1 MASYLTKRILRSF
14 ITLFIVCTIVFC
26 LLRLMPI
33 EGYFNNFDKL
43 TESQVQRQLEMKGL
57 KDPLPVQLGHF
68 YKDLIHGDLGKSNRY
83 RPGVEITKI
92 LADKIPVS
100 MWLGAISL
108 VISLLLGIPL
118 GRVMARYK
126 GRIPD
131 HLGTIFIVLIN
142 AVPAVVYY
150 LFIQMYGTSILG
162 IPILFTRGKWITYIL
177 PVFSLALGNISYY
190 AMWLRRYM
198 IDESNKDYVKLAVAK
213 GMKSRDVMNKQI
225 FRNAF
230 VPLIQYIPTS
240 FLLTLVG
247 SIYIE
252 SLYSIPGMGGLLV
265 KSIQGQD
272 NTIVQALVLIYSA
285 LSIAGLIIGDIM
297 MTMIDPRISFIKK
310 RGARE

>member
-190 AMWLRRYM
+190 AMWLSRYM

-297 MTMIDPRISFIKK
+297 MTMIDPRISFSKK
-310 RGARE
+310 GGAR

>member
-162 IPILFTRGKWITYIL
+162 IPILFTRGKWITYVL

-297 MTMIDPRISFIKK
+297 MTMIDPRISFSKK
-310 RGARE
+310 GGAR

>member
-177 PVFSLALGNISYY
+177 PVFSLALGYISYY

-297 MTMIDPRISFIKK
+297 MTMIDPRISFSKK
-310 RGARE
+310 GGAR

>member
-126 GRIPD
+126 GRLPD

-297 MTMIDPRISFIKK
+297 MTMIDPRISFSKK
-310 RGARE
+310 GGAR

>member
-1 MASYLTKRILRSF
+1 
-14 ITLFIVCTIVFC
+14 
-26 LLRLMPI
+26 MPI

-68 YKDLIHGDLGKSNRY
+68 YKDLIHGDLGKSTRY

-297 MTMIDPRISFIKK
+297 MTMIDPRISFSKK
-310 RGARE
+310 GGAR

>member
-247 SIYIE
+247 SIYI
-252 SLYSIPGMGGLLV
+252 
-265 KSIQGQD
+265 
-272 NTIVQALVLIYSA
+272 
-285 LSIAGLIIGDIM
+285 
-297 MTMIDPRISFIKK
+297 
-310 RGARE
+310 

>member
-198 IDESNKDYVKLAVAK
+198 IDESNKDYVKLAVPK

-297 MTMIDPRISFIKK
+297 MTMIDPRISFSKK
-310 RGARE
+310 GGAR

>member
-126 GRIPD
+126 GRTPD

-297 MTMIDPRISFIKK
+297 MTMIDPRISFSKK
-310 RGARE
+310 GGAR

>member
-57 KDPLPVQLGHF
+57 KDPLPVQLGRF

-297 MTMIDPRISFIKK
+297 MTMIDPRISFSKK
-310 RGARE
+310 GGAR

>member
-14 ITLFIVCTIVFC
+14 ITLCTIVFC

-297 MTMIDPRISFIKK
+297 MTMIDPRISFSKK
-310 RGARE
+310 GGAR

>member
-162 IPILFTRGKWITYIL
+162 IPILFTRGKWNTYIL

-297 MTMIDPRISFIKK
+297 MTMIDPRISFSKK
-310 RGARE
+310 GGAR

>member
-252 SLYSIPGMGGLLV
+252 SLYSIPGMGGPLV

-297 MTMIDPRISFIKK
+297 MTMIDPRISFSKK
-310 RGARE
+310 GGAR

>member
-1 MASYLTKRILRSF
+1 
-14 ITLFIVCTIVFC
+14 
-26 LLRLMPI
+26 MPI

-68 YKDLIHGDLGKSNRY
+68 YKDLIHGDLGKSTRY

-162 IPILFTRGKWITYIL
+162 IPILFTRGKWITYVL

-297 MTMIDPRISFIKK
+297 MTMIDPRISFSKK
-310 RGARE
+310 GGAR

>member
-68 YKDLIHGDLGKSNRY
+68 YKDLIHGDLGKSTRY

-177 PVFSLALGNISYY
+177 PVFSLSLGNISYY

-297 MTMIDPRISFIKK
+297 MTMIDPRISFSKK
-310 RGARE
+310 GGAR

>member
-285 LSIAGLIIGDIM
+285 LSIAGLIMGDIM
-297 MTMIDPRISFIKK
+297 MTMIDPRISFSKK
-310 RGARE
+310 GGAR

>member
-108 VISLLLGIPL
+108 VISLLIGIPL

-297 MTMIDPRISFIKK
+297 MTMIDPRISFSKK
-310 RGARE
+310 GGAR

>member
-142 AVPAVVYY
+142 AVPAVIYY

-297 MTMIDPRISFIKK
+297 MTMIDPRISFSKK
-310 RGARE
+310 GGAR

>member
-1 MASYLTKRILRSF
+1 MASYLAKRILRSF

-297 MTMIDPRISFIKK
+297 MTMIDPRISFSKK
-310 RGARE
+310 GGAR

>member
-1 MASYLTKRILRSF
+1 
-14 ITLFIVCTIVFC
+14 
-26 LLRLMPI
+26 MPI

-297 MTMIDPRISFIKK
+297 MTMIDPRISFSKK
-310 RGARE
+310 GGAR

>member
-1 MASYLTKRILRSF
+1 MDSYLTKRILRSF

-297 MTMIDPRISFIKK
+297 MTMIDPRISFSKK
-310 RGARE
+310 GGAR

>member
-43 TESQVQRQLEMKGL
+43 TDAQVQRQLEMKGL

-68 YKDLIHGDLGKSNRY
+68 YKDLIHGDLGKSTRY

-131 HLGTIFIVLIN
+131 RLGTIFIVLIN

-297 MTMIDPRISFIKK
+297 MTMIDPRISFSKK
-310 RGARE
+310 GGAR

>member
-68 YKDLIHGDLGKSNRY
+68 YKYLIHGDLGKSNRY

-297 MTMIDPRISFIKK
+297 MTMIDPRISFSKK
-310 RGARE
+310 GGAR

>member
-118 GRVMARYK
+118 GRVMARYN

-190 AMWLRRYM
+190 AMWLRRY
-198 IDESNKDYVKLAVAK
+198 I
-213 GMKSRDVMNKQI
+213 
-225 FRNAF
+225 
-230 VPLIQYIPTS
+230 
-240 FLLTLVG
+240 
-247 SIYIE
+247 
-252 SLYSIPGMGGLLV
+252 
-265 KSIQGQD
+265 
-272 NTIVQALVLIYSA
+272 
-285 LSIAGLIIGDIM
+285 
-297 MTMIDPRISFIKK
+297 
-310 RGARE
+310 

>member
-68 YKDLIHGDLGKSNRY
+68 YKDLIHGDLGKSTRY

-162 IPILFTRGKWITYIL
+162 ISTLFNADRWETYIL
-177 PVFSLALGNISYY
+177 PVFSLSLGNISYY

-297 MTMIDPRISFIKK
+297 MTMIDPRISFSKK
-310 RGARE
+310 GGAR

>member
-68 YKDLIHGDLGKSNRY
+68 YKDLIHGDFGKSNRY

-297 MTMIDPRISFIKK
+297 MTMIDPRISFSKK
-310 RGARE
+310 GGAR

>member
-68 YKDLIHGDLGKSNRY
+68 YKALIHGDLGKSNRY

-297 MTMIDPRISFIKK
+297 MTMIDPRISFSKK
-310 RGARE
+310 GGAR

>member
-126 GRIPD
+126 GRVPD

-297 MTMIDPRISFIKK
+297 MTMIDPRISFSKK
-310 RGARE
+310 GGAR

>member
-265 KSIQGQD
+265 KSIQGKD

-297 MTMIDPRISFIKK
+297 MTMIDPRISFSKK
-310 RGARE
+310 GGAR

>member
-252 SLYSIPGMGGLLV
+252 SLYSIPCMGGLLV

-297 MTMIDPRISFIKK
+297 MTMIDPRISFSKK
-310 RGARE
+310 GGAR

>member
-68 YKDLIHGDLGKSNRY
+68 YKDLIHGDLGKSSRY

-297 MTMIDPRISFIKK
+297 MTMIDPRISFSKK
-310 RGARE
+310 GGAR

>member
-297 MTMIDPRISFIKK
+297 MTMIDPRISFSKK
-310 RGARE
+310 GGAR

>member
-162 IPILFTRGKWITYIL
+162 IPILFTQGKWITYIL

-297 MTMIDPRISFIKK
+297 MTMIDPRISFSKK
-310 RGARE
+310 GGAR